1 MKPEREPATTV
12 PDPMQVRDALARI
25 AASEEFRA
33 SPQLIAFLRFVTE
46 AALAGGSDRIK
57 AYTIGVEAFGR
68 GAGFDPQIDPIVRVE
83 ATRLRRTM
91 ARYYAGTGAIDP
103 VIIELSR
110 GSYVPSFTFRGGDV
124 AAAASGQRLPG
135 GTPRPK
141 WLVLPAAAVILIAVG
156 FFAPKIRLEWSSSPS
171 ATSATPAGDDRGA
184 LAALHPGNGLP
195 TLLVQ
200 PFEILGTADPRS
212 ISAPVLHDRI
222 SDAFSRFD
230 LVNVIWDPMLGG
242 ADSGSAPSPPRQPVD
257 YRLIGSVQY
266 VPGAASIRFRLI
278 DAIDDAVIWARVF
291 DERVGDNDQQTAA
304 GAIVRE
310 LTATLVEPFGVI
322 YAYGRRQAA
331 TRGIGDPRY
340 RCLLDAIET
349 FRSFDSRQTLQA
361 RSCLERLTA
370 VDPTF
375 ALGWTYLA
383 ALHLREYFYD
393 LDAEPSDLPPLE
405 RALRAARR
413 GVELNPA
420 GARAHEMLF
429 AALFARRD
437 VAAAFVAGDKAIALN
452 RHDMRILGAYGAR
465 KVAVGEIDLGME
477 LLRRAG
483 GDGTL
488 VPAFEQFFQFVGS
501 YMGDDLARATFHAGQ
516 LTGDTFP
523 LGLIARAIV
532 AWKANDRDAARNAL
546 DRLAALNPAWR
557 RNLHGE
563 LEKFFYADTIVA
575 RLAADLEAAGLV
587 SAN

>member
-1 MKPEREPATTV
+1 MKPEREPATVT

-33 SPQLIAFLRFVTE
+33 SPQLIAFLRFVAE
-46 AALAGGSDRIK
+46 AVLAGGSDRIK

-91 ARYYAGTGAIDP
+91 ERYYAGTGASDP

-110 GSYVPSFTFRGGDV
+110 GSYVPSFTFRGGDAPAV
-124 AAAASGQRLPG
+124 APG
-135 GTPRPK
+135 PRPPGDILRRK
-141 WLVLPAAAVILIAVG
+141 WLLLPAAAVILVAIG
-156 FFAPKIRLEWSSSPS
+156 FFAPKVRLEWSTNPS
-171 ATSATPAGDDRGA
+171 ATSATPAGGDRVT
-184 LAALHPGNGLP
+184 LAALRPGNGLP
-195 TLLVQ
+195 ALLVQ
-200 PFEILGTADPRS
+200 PFEIVGTADPRS

-242 ADSGSAPSPPRQPVD
+242 ADGDRAPSPPRQLVD
-257 YRLIGSVQY
+257 YRLIGTVQY
-266 VPGAASIRFRLI
+266 APDAASVRFRLI
-278 DAIDDAVIWARVF
+278 DATNDAVVWSRLF
-291 DERVGDNDQQTAA
+291 DERVGDNDQQTVAD
-304 GAIVRE
+304 AIVRE

-322 YAYGRRQAA
+322 YAYGLRQAA
-331 TRGIGDPRY
+331 RGIGDPRY

-370 VDPTF
+370 VDPVF

-383 ALHLREYFYD
+383 SLHLREYFYD
-393 LDAEPSDLPPLE
+393 LETEPGDLPPLE

-437 VAAAFVAGDKAIALN
+437 VAAAFAAGDKAIALN

-465 KVAVGEIDLGME
+465 KVAVGEIDLGMD

-501 YMGDDLARATFHAGQ
+501 YMRDDHARATFHAGQ

-523 LGLIARAIV
+523 LGLIARAII
-532 AWKANDRDAARNAL
+532 AWKANDRDATRNAL
-546 DRLAALNPAWR
+546 DRLVALNPAWR
-557 RNLHGE
+557 RNLHAE

-575 RLAADLEAAGLV
+575 RLAGDLEAAGLV